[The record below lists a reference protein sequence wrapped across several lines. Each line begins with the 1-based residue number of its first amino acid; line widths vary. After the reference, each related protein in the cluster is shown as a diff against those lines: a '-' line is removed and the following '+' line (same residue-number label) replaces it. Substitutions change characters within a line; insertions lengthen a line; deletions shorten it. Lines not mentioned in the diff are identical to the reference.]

1 MDRED
6 QYLKASRYDIKAS
19 RHNFQVFH
27 RRLKKRPW
35 LALFFSILMGILAA
49 NGFFNL
55 VNSPRWDRHP
65 WMGWLLGT
73 IALIP
78 GVYFLTTAVSSIYQ
92 RYKDKWAS

>member
-1 MDRED
+1 MDMED

-27 RRLKKRPW
+27 CRLKKRPW

-55 VNSPRWDRHP
+55 VNAPRWDLHP
-65 WMGWLLGT
+65 WMGSSLGA

-78 GVYFLTTAVSSIYQ
+78 GVYFLATAVDSLCQ
-92 RYKDKWAS
+92 RYKGKGER